1 MGSRLR
7 GNDTP
12 AMTRHRIAALPYGP
26 DAWLL
31 RFADEPGEAAFQAMR
46 AIARERETDPPPG
59 LLEYVPGY
67 TSVLV
72 EFVPG
77 TAPAT
82 LKKLVARLGNQLDEP
97 VEPGPIKDIP
107 VIYDGP
113 DLPRVAEHTGLT
125 ITEVCERHAAKLY
138 RVALI
143 GFAPGFPYLEG
154 LEPALHTPRLDAPR
168 PRVEAGSVAI
178 GGGHTGIYSIP
189 GPGGW
194 NLIGHTA
201 VRLFD
206 PARAMPGHESAICL
220 LQPGDQ
226 LRFVPERR

>member
-1 MGSRLR
+1 M
-7 GNDTP
+7 
-12 AMTRHRIAALPYGP
+12 ARIAALPYGP
-26 DAWLL
+26 NAWLL
-31 RFADEPGEAAFQAMR
+31 RFAEQPGEAAFQAMR
-46 AIARERETDPPPG
+46 AIARELDAHPPSG
-59 LLEYVPGY
+59 LREYVPGY

-72 EFVPG
+72 EFAPG
-77 TAPAT
+77 TADIA
-82 LKKLVARLGNQLDEP
+82 KLTRHLGKQLDAP

-113 DLPRVAEHTGLT
+113 DLARVAEHTGLSLA
-125 ITEVCERHAAKLY
+125 EVCARHAAMVY

-154 LEPALHTPRLDAPR
+154 LDPALHTPRLDAPR

-178 GGGHTGIYSIP
+178 GGSHTGIYPVP

-194 NLIGHTA
+194 NLIGRTD

-206 PARAMPGHESAICL
+206 PARATPGREADTCY
-220 LQPGDQ
+220 LQPGDRV
-226 LRFVPERR
+226 RFVPTGRT